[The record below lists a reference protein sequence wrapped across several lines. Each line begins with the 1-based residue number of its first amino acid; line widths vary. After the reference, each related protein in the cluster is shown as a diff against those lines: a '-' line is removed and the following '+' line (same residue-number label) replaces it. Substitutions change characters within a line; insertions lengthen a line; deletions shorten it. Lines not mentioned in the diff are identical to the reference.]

1 MIKVFFLSIFSTMDA
16 FSIQILKNEV
26 VRLAESDSQ
35 LEFWFTSC
43 YESAEKAL
51 VQIIQETK
59 ALYPE
64 SQIDIVSVIDPVKY
78 ENFTWEDFDE
88 VRIGFPKESVTKLE
102 YAPRIEGRSEQIPN
116 RFVEHHRKIE
126 RWIAEQCD
134 VIFAFHYEGI
144 PDYINQEVKRLKK
157 KKTPKVISIYNPDVS
172 KRINDYIDALEGRDG
187 IIIRGIRDGRTYK
200 SLSIELGISIN
211 RVQQISSKAIR
222 LMFREIRKSIT

>member
-1 MIKVFFLSIFSTMDA
+1 MIKVFFLSIFSTMDD
-16 FSIQILKNEV
+16 FSTQTLKKEV
-26 VRLAESDSQ
+26 VKLAESDSQ

-51 VQIIQETK
+51 VQIIQETQ

-64 SQIDIVSVIDPVKY
+64 KQIDIVSVIDPIKY
-78 ENFTWEDFDE
+78 DKFTWEDFDE
-88 VRIGFPKESVTKLE
+88 VRIGFPKGAVTKLE
-102 YAPRIEGRSEQIPN
+102 YAPLIEGKSEQIPN
-116 RFVEHHRKIE
+116 RFVEHYRKIE

-134 VIFAFHYEGI
+134 VVFVFHYEGI

-157 KKTPKVISIYNPDVS
+157 KKTPTVISIYNPDVA

-187 IIIRGIRDGRTYK
+187 IIIRGIRDERTYK

-211 RVQQISSKAIR
+211 RVQQISSKAVR